1 MMKCLSCGADNAADA
16 KFCKSCGQP
25 LENNAPR
32 DTAILE
38 PMDAYDTDPAYSYDE
53 VEEKKPGKK
62 KGVII
67 AASVFAVI
75 VLLVLSF
82 FIYRTSR
89 RISLEK
95 SAAAAIEDE
104 NYDKARE
111 QYAKLYDMTGRD
123 IYKERAKDAKTMAKD
138 QELLDEAKDA
148 FEGGNYEDAL
158 RMYTAIQNHEN
169 NLSDKAR
176 DGAWDV
182 LEAVSQQVDAFIEA
196 DDYDSAMDM
205 VNGLMAIAPDNSRLN
220 FLKKEIKQGAKNLSE
235 EKIRA
240 ATAEFGS
247 CQGRR
252 IGKKK
257 RQAGLGGEPHSLY
270 LSIRHRGGS
279 QCAHGPGKELSGGLH
294 LESRRRSLRHRY
306 PIRFREDLVQYRRR
320 LDFLPHLK
328 RRVLKSNHT
337 KNPVGGQGFLLR
349 LFQAAAKGIGL

>member
-25 LENNAPR
+25 LENNTPR

-38 PMDAYDTDPAYSYDE
+38 PVDAYDTDPAYSYDE

-75 VLLVLSF
+75 VLLVLSV

-111 QYAKLYDMTGRD
+111 QYDKLYDMTGRD
-123 IYKERAKDAKTMAKD
+123 VYKERAKDAKTMAKD

-148 FEGGNYEDAL
+148 FESDSFKEAL
-158 RMYTAIQNHEN
+158 RIYTAIEEHDND
-169 NLSDKAR
+169 LSDKAKE
-176 DGAWDV
+176 GVKDV
-182 LEAVSQQVDAFIEA
+182 VSSAADEIWARMDA
-196 DDYDSAMDM
+196 DDFDGAMDM
-205 VNGLMAIAPDNSRLN
+205 VNELIAVAPNNDRLAD
-220 FLKKEIKQGAKNLSE
+220 LKKKVKQGAKNLSE

-240 ATAEFGS
+240 ATAES
-247 CQGRR
+247 EAAKAAESAKKSAKKASEASR
-252 IGKKK
+252 I
-257 RQAGLGGEPHSLY
+257 LY
-270 LSIRHRGGS
+270 TYQYVTAAEANVRT
-279 QCAHGPGKELSGGLH
+279 GPGKNYPVAYTLSRGAEVYVIDTQSDSVRTWCNIGDGWI
-294 LESRRRSLRHRY
+294 S
-306 PIRFREDLVQYRRR
+306 YRT
-320 LDFLPHLK
+320 LNGEF
-328 RRVLKSNHT
+328 
-337 KNPVGGQGFLLR
+337 
-349 LFQAAAKGIGL
+349 